1 MKKIL
6 IGILVLLGM
15 IVPVKAADYE
25 IRELIPVGVTTT
37 VRGERFVYKD
47 FQYQNGLITIGKV
60 INNREETY
68 NLSISIGL
76 FDKNDK
82 NIGTI
87 HYCPEN
93 TPVKSKESVDNVTI
107 DVKSSYMESGKNHK
121 DIHHVSV
128 IGENTTCRVDG
139 AKDYLGQTVEEIGM
153 PKNNT
158 FSDDELMLLKIIM
171 VLVIA
176 LVALFVYKFVFT
188 TAYRNMDGTDVRQ
201 EYAYINKEL
210 RKERELDAKLNPP
223 QPKVVKTHKTPE
235 ILKQEEEQNSQKNKD
250 QTDIYNLYK

>member
-1 MKKIL
+1 MKKIIL
-6 IGILVLLGM
+6 GILVLLGV
-15 IVPVKAADYE
+15 ITPVKAADYE
-25 IRELIPVGVTTT
+25 IRELIPVGITTT
-37 VRGERFVYKD
+37 IRGERFVYKD
-47 FQYQNGLITIGKV
+47 FTYQNGLITINKV
-60 INNREETY
+60 INNREETL

-87 HYCPEN
+87 HYCPDN
-93 TPVKSKESVDNVTI
+93 TPIKPNESYDNLTI

-139 AKDYLGQTVEEIGM
+139 ATEYVGQTVEEIGM

-158 FSDDELMLLKIIM
+158 FTDSEMMLIKIVVVVAI
-171 VLVIA
+171 VLI
-176 LVALFVYKFVFT
+176 ALFVYRFVFT
-188 TAYRNMDGTDVRQ
+188 SAYQNMDGTDVRQ

-235 ILKQEEEQNSQKNKD
+235 ILKQEEEQNSQESKD
-250 QTDIYNLYK
+250 QSDLHSLYK